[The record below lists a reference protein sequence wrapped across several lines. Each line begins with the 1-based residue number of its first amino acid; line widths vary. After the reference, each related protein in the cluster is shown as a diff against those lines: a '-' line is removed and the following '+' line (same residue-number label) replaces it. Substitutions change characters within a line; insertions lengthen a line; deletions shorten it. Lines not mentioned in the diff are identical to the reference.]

1 MLTYWGG
8 KQTIFSFQVLISE
21 SFVKCKKG
29 IQGQRFQ
36 QNWCT
41 AIRRSLCNSIRS
53 SGLSKRGWQSGNVK
67 RKLQQI
73 QRGKPNF
80 NLLSE
85 HYLII
90 MCASARS
97 WTLVQLRNSES
108 IHEPCIDWS
117 FPVGSDIRNLDEH
130 QGHAI
135 RARMGKLKQKM
146 RFMRACFLMNFISL
160 YTLVEI
166 ERIKLYY
173 SIDSQHY
180 TAEKY

>member
-41 AIRRSLCNSIRS
+41 AIWRSLCNSIRS

-130 QGHAI
+130 QGHAYKS
-135 RARMGKLKQKM
+135 ANGKIETKNAIYASLLPYE
-146 RFMRACFLMNFISL
+146 FYIIIYACGDWKN
-160 YTLVEI
+160 
-166 ERIKLYY
+166 
-173 SIDSQHY
+173 
-180 TAEKY
+180 